1 MKTEFECP
9 PQHLDVLQQLLP
21 EVTKCLV
28 IGWRG
33 NEPHFTS
40 ILREALKR
48 PIKWMVAAGETHGTE
63 VIQNLQRERLTGEF
77 TDRNLGFS
85 DFIIQRKAY
94 EFLSD

>member
-1 MKTEFECP
+1 M
-9 PQHLDVLQQLLP
+9 
-21 EVTKCLV
+21 

-40 ILREALKR
+40 VLREGLKR

-63 VIQNLQRERLTGEF
+63 VTQNLQKERLTGEF
-77 TDRNLGFS
+77 TDSNLAFS